1 MILTSC
7 IRVFYL
13 SSEMPSDKTKMNTLK
28 IISRFL
34 KYPAQSEILTVFP
47 RKVSVKPPI
56 VRVHNLCLEK
66 LSDNNNNNLLFF
78 TPHFFLFSR
87 HGNNMTI

>member
-1 MILTSC
+1 
-7 IRVFYL
+7 
-13 SSEMPSDKTKMNTLK
+13 MPSDKTKMNTLK

-47 RKVSVKPPI
+47 RKFSVKPPI

-66 LSDNNNNNLLFF
+66 LSDNNDNNLLF
-78 TPHFFLFSR
+78 L
-87 HGNNMTI
+87 TIVFYFIFPAWQQHDNLKKVVSFPMSL